1 MKYCS
6 GLEAGTGTAVET
18 ADAAVLDSMALDTMS
33 LDTAAAASSSFTSKE
48 NVCAVPEGGVG
59 APVSGPSTENDPSK
73 ASAAASP
80 FTPLIFK
87 KKRSGIL
94 SLPWPRIH

>member
-48 NVCAVPEGGVG
+48 NVCAVPTIVCLVAG
-59 APVSGPSTENDPSK
+59 
-73 ASAAASP
+73 
-80 FTPLIFK
+80 
-87 KKRSGIL
+87 
-94 SLPWPRIH
+94 